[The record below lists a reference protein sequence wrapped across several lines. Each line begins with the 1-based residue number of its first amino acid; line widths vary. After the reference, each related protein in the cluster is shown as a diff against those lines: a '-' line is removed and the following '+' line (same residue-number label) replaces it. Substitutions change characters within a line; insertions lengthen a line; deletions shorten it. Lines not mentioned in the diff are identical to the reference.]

1 MENFYFK
8 ETDIQEVLGIL
19 NKCILGNK
27 YKLENTRESY
37 LELINKY
44 FIDDEKI
51 IEILLRLTPK
61 DFVEAERAN
70 NPKYN
75 GFLMYKFVP
84 KESLLK
90 LSSGEVLE
98 VYLYVKFSLPGES
111 LETQETMV
119 ISLHRGSKPKEYY
132 FI

>member
-1 MENFYFK
+1 M
-8 ETDIQEVLGIL
+8 
-19 NKCILGNK
+19 
-27 YKLENTRESY
+27 
-37 LELINKY
+37 
-44 FIDDEKI
+44 
-51 IEILLRLTPK
+51 EILLRLTPK
-61 DFVEAERAN
+61 DFVKAERAN
-70 NPKYN
+70 NPKYS

-90 LSSGEVLE
+90 LSTGEVLE

-111 LETQETMV
+111 LETQETMI